1 MKRTPMFL
9 FRLFR
14 SFLPLHNPIGFGADD
29 FVELGLAAL
38 LVLLILFHART
49 LAFLQSLA
57 RRTWLSMLLLAVLP
71 IALRLALLS
80 QSPVPTP
87 GGADD
92 FAHLLAGDTL
102 LHGRL
107 ANPPHPLHQFFETVF
122 VVQQPA
128 YSSIFPIG
136 QGVAL
141 ALGRL
146 IFGHPWAGVVLSV
159 AALCSLCYWMLRAW
173 TTPGWALV
181 GGLLAVI
188 EFGPL
193 RYWMNTY
200 WGGAVS
206 ATAGCLV
213 FGALPRL
220 HRAERGSRTRDAV
233 LLGLG
238 IGIQLLARPFE
249 CVLLVFVVLLFFVP
263 ELRHRAGW
271 RKLVRTPSV
280 AILAALPAVGLTLV
294 QNKQV
299 TGSWTTLP
307 YVLSRYQ
314 YGVPTTFTF
323 QPNPTPHVPLT
334 VDQQL
339 DYDAQS
345 AIHGQGAETIGTYAE
360 RFASRVRFYRFF
372 FLPPLYLALPFFLL
386 SLREFRFLWVVLALL
401 IFSLGDNF
409 YPYFYPHYIAAAA
422 CLFVLVSVTGL
433 DRLSQWKIRG
443 DSAGLAASQLLVIL
457 CVAGFLFWYGFHL
470 FANENAA
477 IAVLQYETWDFV
489 NHGDPDGRIA
499 VNDRLAQAGGKQL
512 VFVRYWPRHTFAE
525 WVRNAA
531 DIDKS
536 RVVWAQDQ
544 GPADN
549 EKLRRYYPERTVWLL
564 EPDARPPRIEP
575 SRPAPPPVA
584 PKPEAPSPEQNGI
597 QLLPVP

>member
-1 MKRTPMFL
+1 MFL

-49 LAFLQSLA
+49 IIYLQSLA

-71 IALRLALLS
+71 VVLRLALLP
-80 QSPVPTP
+80 QSPIPTA

-122 VVQQPA
+122 VLQQPA

-220 HRAERGSRTRDAV
+220 RRAQGGSRTRDAV

-249 CVLLVFVVLLFFVP
+249 CVLLVLAVILFFIP
-263 ELRHRAGW
+263 ELRHRSEW
-271 RKLVRTPSV
+271 RKLIRTASI
-280 AILAALPAVGLTLV
+280 AMLATLPAVGLTLV

-314 YGVPTTFTF
+314 YGIPTTFTF

-334 VDQQL
+334 ADQQL

-345 AIHGQGAETIGTYAE
+345 AIHGQGPETIATYAG
-360 RFASRVRFYRFF
+360 RLAGRVRFYRFF

-433 DRLSQWKIRG
+433 ERLSQ
-443 DSAGLAASQLLVIL
+443 AASELLVIL
-457 CVAGFLFWYGFHL
+457 CAASFLFWYGFHL
-470 FANENAA
+470 FANENAS
-477 IAVLQYETWDFV
+477 IAMLQYETWDFV

-499 VNDRLAQAGGKQL
+499 VNDRLARAAGKQL
-512 VFVRYWPRHTFAE
+512 VFVRYWPRHMFAE

-536 RVVWAQDQ
+536 RVVWAQDL
-544 GPADN
+544 GPTDN
-549 EKLRRYYPERTVWLL
+549 EKLRRYYPDRTVWLL
-564 EPDARPPRIEP
+564 EPDARPPRLEP
-575 SRPAPPPVA
+575 YRQEAPPVS

>member
-1 MKRTPMFL
+1 
-9 FRLFR
+9 
-14 SFLPLHNPIGFGADD
+14 
-29 FVELGLAAL
+29 
-38 LVLLILFHART
+38 
-49 LAFLQSLA
+49 
-57 RRTWLSMLLLAVLP
+57 
-71 IALRLALLS
+71 
-80 QSPVPTP
+80 
-87 GGADD
+87 
-92 FAHLLAGDTL
+92 
-102 LHGRL
+102 
-107 ANPPHPLHQFFETVF
+107 
-122 VVQQPA
+122 
-128 YSSIFPIG
+128 
-136 QGVAL
+136 
-141 ALGRL
+141 
-146 IFGHPWAGVVLSV
+146 
-159 AALCSLCYWMLRAW
+159 MLRAW

-220 HRAERGSRTRDAV
+220 RRAQGGSRTRDAV

-249 CVLLVFVVLLFFVP
+249 CVLLVLAVILFFIP
-263 ELRHRAGW
+263 ELRHRSEW
-271 RKLVRTPSV
+271 RKLIRTASI
-280 AILAALPAVGLTLV
+280 AMLATLPAVGLTLV

-314 YGVPTTFTF
+314 YGIPTTFTF
-323 QPNPTPHVPLT
+323 QPNPTPHVRLT
-334 VDQQL
+334 ADQQL

-345 AIHGQGAETIGTYAE
+345 AIHGQGPETIATYAG
-360 RFASRVRFYRFF
+360 RLAGRVRFYRFF

-433 DRLSQWKIRG
+433 ERLSQ
-443 DSAGLAASQLLVIL
+443 AASELLVIL
-457 CVAGFLFWYGFHL
+457 CAASFLFWYGFHL
-470 FANENAA
+470 FANENAS
-477 IAVLQYETWDFV
+477 IAMLQYETWDFV

-499 VNDRLAQAGGKQL
+499 VNDRLARAAGKQL
-512 VFVRYWPRHTFAE
+512 VFVRYWPRHMFAE

-536 RVVWAQDQ
+536 RVVWAQDL
-544 GPADN
+544 GPTDN
-549 EKLRRYYPERTVWLL
+549 EKLRRYYPDRTVWLL
-564 EPDARPPRIEP
+564 EPDARPPRLEP
-575 SRPAPPPVA
+575 YRQEAPPVS

>member
-1 MKRTPMFL
+1 MFL

-49 LAFLQSLA
+49 IIYLQSLA

-71 IALRLALLS
+71 VVLRLALLP
-80 QSPVPTP
+80 QSPIPTA

-122 VVQQPA
+122 VLQQPA

-220 HRAERGSRTRDAV
+220 RRAQGGSRTRDAV

-249 CVLLVFVVLLFFVP
+249 CVLLVLAVILFFIP
-263 ELRHRAGW
+263 ELRHRSEW
-271 RKLVRTPSV
+271 RKLIRTASI
-280 AILAALPAVGLTLV
+280 AMLATLPAVGLTLV

-314 YGVPTTFTF
+314 YGIPTTFTF
-323 QPNPTPHVPLT
+323 QPNPTPHVRLT
-334 VDQQL
+334 ADQQL

-345 AIHGQGAETIGTYAE
+345 AIHGQGPETIATYAG
-360 RFASRVRFYRFF
+360 RLAGRVRFYRFF

-433 DRLSQWKIRG
+433 ERLSQ
-443 DSAGLAASQLLVIL
+443 AASELLVIL
-457 CVAGFLFWYGFHL
+457 CAASFLFWYGFHL
-470 FANENAA
+470 FANENAS
-477 IAVLQYETWDFV
+477 IAMLQYETWDFV

-499 VNDRLAQAGGKQL
+499 VNDRLARAAGKQL
-512 VFVRYWPRHTFAE
+512 VFVRYWPRHMFAE

-536 RVVWAQDQ
+536 RVVWAQDL
-544 GPADN
+544 GPTDN
-549 EKLRRYYPERTVWLL
+549 EKLRRYYPDRTVWLL
-564 EPDARPPRIEP
+564 EPDARPPRLEP
-575 SRPAPPPVA
+575 YRQEAPPVS